1 MDTQRCQNHAT
12 VRFLVPLLA
21 RVQSGFGGSNVITIF
36 AIGLYHVEARPV
48 GASEFRRV
56 YSETRRLSVCRLS
69 ARVGRRR
76 AAARQSRNRA
86 VCAAI
91 V

>member
-1 MDTQRCQNHAT
+1 MKRERNCSGS
-12 VRFLVPLLA
+12 A
-21 RVQSGFGGSNVITIF
+21 RPKRLWQLERDYDLRDR
-36 AIGLYHVEARPV
+36 LYHVEARPV

-69 ARVGRRR
+69 APVGRRR

-86 VCAAI
+86 VCAAS